1 MFKHFQTKFLYVSS
15 SSSLMRSSQA
25 NSFFNLMLQDL
36 MPGYFVCKLTPMLV
50 KQSFE
55 LSDFLLNTLD
65 VSLALSHSIPLLLSL
80 TDEVVSAVLAWLS
93 Y

>member
-1 MFKHFQTKFLYVSS
+1 MSHHLL
-15 SSSLMRSSQA
+15 SLMRSSQA

-65 VSLALSHSIPLLLSL
+65 VSLALSHNIRLLLSL

-93 Y
+93 N